1 MARTVRE
8 FALGLERI
16 LILQEEGETEL
27 ARRVEAA
34 TRKGWQPYLDGRD
47 PGDRTHV
54 AWLIKPL
61 QAPSTLTTQPLAPH
75 RAAN

>member
-1 MARTVRE
+1 MARIIRE
-8 FALGLERI
+8 FDLGMERI
-16 LILQEEGETEL
+16 LVLQEDGEPEL